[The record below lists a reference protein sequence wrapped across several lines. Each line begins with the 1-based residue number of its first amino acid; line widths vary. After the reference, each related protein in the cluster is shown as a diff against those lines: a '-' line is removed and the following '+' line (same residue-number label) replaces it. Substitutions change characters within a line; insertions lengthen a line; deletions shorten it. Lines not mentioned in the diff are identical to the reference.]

1 MPIETGPARI
11 GPSSIGIAR
20 AIGAVDPWAARTAAG
35 GERPGNG
42 IARSV
47 GPVVRS
53 AQFAV
58 GPIPVDSERVQQIR
72 RAIEQ
77 GTYPLVP
84 AKVADAMIAAGM
96 LLRTGA

>member
-11 GPSSIGIAR
+11 GTAR
-20 AIGAVDPWAARTAAG
+20 AIGALDPWAARAAAG
-35 GERPGNG
+35 AARPGNG

-53 AQFAV
+53 EPLAV
-58 GPIPVDSERVQQIR
+58 GPIPVDGERVQQIR

-77 GTYPLVP
+77 GNYPLIP

-96 LLRTGA
+96 LLRTGT

>member
-11 GPSSIGIAR
+11 GNAR
-20 AIGAVDPWAARTAAG
+20 AIGAVDPWAARAAAG

-42 IARSV
+42 VARSV

-53 AQFAV
+53 AQFTV
-58 GPIPVDSERVQQIR
+58 GPIPVDGERVQQIR

-77 GTYPLVP
+77 GNYPLIP

-96 LLRTGA
+96 LLRTGS

>member
-11 GPSSIGIAR
+11 GNAR
-20 AIGAVDPWAARTAAG
+20 AIGALDPWAARAAAG

-42 IARSV
+42 VARSV

-53 AQFAV
+53 AQFTV
-58 GPIPVDSERVQQIR
+58 GPIPVDGERVQQIR

-77 GTYPLVP
+77 GNYPLVP

-96 LLRTGA
+96 LLRTGT